1 MSNEKLTQ
9 DLSKLVEPA
18 PPGFDWG
25 SGALSKSL
33 AEIFPDRNKGY
44 AIVDILD
51 WNREGA
57 VLGKMLSQFTRPLP
71 DILDEQVRP
80 HLQENVSRITS
91 HFPGKTLSSHTAQ
104 TYVQPD
110 GGSKFEKIGGLN
122 VRKMIIYRPPDPVML
137 NPENSPLYKKVGED
151 ESVVML
157 TPALE
162 YTIPVAIAK
171 LGNKSLEN
179 DPLRAAIVYTRQY
192 VIKHTKQDRLEPQL
206 RGTTTIVFENRSA
219 IEALNKDQEWHTLQ
233 AHLREAWNYIN
244 PISGGRADSN

>member
-1 MSNEKLTQ
+1 MSNEELVIG
-9 DLSKLVEPA
+9 LSELVEP
-18 PPGFDWG
+18 PSVRGWG
-25 SGALSKSL
+25 SEGLSKSL
-33 AEIFPDRNKGY
+33 AEIFPDRSKGY
-44 AIVDILD
+44 AILDVLD
-51 WNREGA
+51 WNREG
-57 VLGKMLSQFTRPLP
+57 VFLSKILGQFTRNLP
-71 DILDEQVRP
+71 QILDEQVRP
-80 HLQENVSRITS
+80 HLQENVKRIASR
-91 HFPGKTLSSHTAQ
+91 FPGKTLSSRIAQ

-122 VRKMIIYRPPDPVML
+122 VRKMIIYRPSDPIAL

-162 YTIPVAIAK
+162 YTIPIAISK

-192 VIKHTKQDRLEPQL
+192 VIKHTKQDRLDPQL
-206 RGTTTIVFENRSA
+206 RGTTSIVFENRSA

-233 AHLREAWNYIN
+233 AHLREAWNYVN
-244 PISGGRADSN
+244 PIQGGRADSN